1 MALNPKVKLIRRI
14 GKSRMYI
21 MTHDYSLKEHVFR
34 TFLADPSLGPSEMT
48 KKLGAKYNSVKAAYA
63 KLCDE
68 GMLKREGRGSY
79 TADISG
85 ILIDLMDRVEAL
97 EKRER

>member
-1 MALNPKVKLIRRI
+1 
-14 GKSRMYI
+14 MYI
-21 MTHDYSLKEHVFR
+21 MTHDYSLKEQVFR
-34 TFLADPSLGPSEMT
+34 AFLADPSMGPSEMT
-48 KKLGAKYNSVKAAYA
+48 EKLGAKYNSVKAAYA

-79 TADISG
+79 TPDIAG
-85 ILIDLMDRVEAL
+85 ILLGLMDRVEAL

>member
-1 MALNPKVKLIRRI
+1 MKQ
-14 GKSRMYI
+14 
-21 MTHDYSLKEHVFR
+21 DYSLKENVFR

-48 KKLGAKYNSVKAAYA
+48 EKLGAKYNSVKAAYA

-79 TADISG
+79 TPDLAEI
-85 ILIDLMDRVEAL
+85 ILGLMDRVEAL
-97 EKRER
+97 EKRGR

>member
-1 MALNPKVKLIRRI
+1 
-14 GKSRMYI
+14 MYT
-21 MTHDYSLKEHVFR
+21 MTHGYSLKEKVFR

-48 KKLGAKYNSVKAAYA
+48 EKLGAKYNSVKAAYA
-63 KLCDE
+63 KLSDE

-79 TADISG
+79 APDLAG
-85 ILIDLMDRVEAL
+85 ILLDLMDRVEAL

>member
-1 MALNPKVKLIRRI
+1 MKQD
-14 GKSRMYI
+14 
-21 MTHDYSLKEHVFR
+21 HSLKEQVFR

-48 KKLGAKYNSVKAAYA
+48 EKLGAKYNSVKAAYA

-68 GMLKREGRGSY
+68 GKLKREGRGSY
-79 TADISG
+79 TPDLAG
-85 ILIDLMDRVEAL
+85 IILGLMDRVEAL

>member
-1 MALNPKVKLIRRI
+1 MC
-14 GKSRMYI
+14 I
-21 MTHDYSLKEHVFR
+21 MKHDYSLKEQVFR
-34 TFLADPSLGPSEMT
+34 TFLTDPSLGPSEMT
-48 KKLGAKYNSVKAAYA
+48 EKLGAKYNSVKAAYA

-79 TADISG
+79 TPDLSG
-85 ILIDLMDRVEAL
+85 ILLDLMDRVEAL

>member
-1 MALNPKVKLIRRI
+1 
-14 GKSRMYI
+14 
-21 MTHDYSLKEHVFR
+21 MTE
-34 TFLADPSLGPSEMT
+34 
-48 KKLGAKYNSVKAAYA
+48 KLGAKYNSVKAAYA

-79 TADISG
+79 TPDIAG
-85 ILIDLMDRVEAL
+85 ILLGLMDRVEAI

>member
-1 MALNPKVKLIRRI
+1 MKQ
-14 GKSRMYI
+14 
-21 MTHDYSLKEHVFR
+21 DYSLKEQVFR

-48 KKLGAKYNSVKAAYA
+48 EKLGAKYNSVKAAYA

-68 GMLKREGRGSY
+68 GKLKREGRGSY
-79 TADISG
+79 TPDLAG
-85 ILIDLMDRVEAL
+85 IILDLMDRVKTL

>member
-1 MALNPKVKLIRRI
+1 
-14 GKSRMYI
+14 MYT
-21 MTHDYSLKEHVFR
+21 MKQDYSLKEQVFR

-48 KKLGAKYNSVKAAYA
+48 EKLGAKYNSVKAAYA

-68 GMLKREGRGSY
+68 GKLKREGRGTY
-79 TADISG
+79 TPDLAG
-85 ILIDLMDRVEAL
+85 IILGLMDRVEAL

>member
-1 MALNPKVKLIRRI
+1 
-14 GKSRMYI
+14 MYT
-21 MTHDYSLKEHVFR
+21 MKHDRSLKEQVFR

-48 KKLGAKYNSVKAAYA
+48 EKLGAKYNSVKAAYA

-79 TADISG
+79 TPDLSG
-85 ILIDLMDRVEAL
+85 VLLDLMDRVESL
-97 EKRER
+97 EKREK

>member
-1 MALNPKVKLIRRI
+1 MKHN
-14 GKSRMYI
+14 
-21 MTHDYSLKEHVFR
+21 YSLKENVFR
-34 TFLADPSLGPSEMT
+34 AFLADSSLGPSEMT
-48 KKLGAKYNSVKAAYA
+48 EKLGVKYNSVKAAYA

-79 TADISG
+79 SPNLAE
-85 ILIDLMDRVEAL
+85 ILLDLMDRVEAL

>member
-1 MALNPKVKLIRRI
+1 MK
-14 GKSRMYI
+14 
-21 MTHDYSLKEHVFR
+21 HDHSLKEQVFR
-34 TFLADPSLGPSEMT
+34 TFLADSNLGPSEMT
-48 KKLGAKYNSVKAAYA
+48 EKLGAKYNSVKAAYA

-79 TADISG
+79 TPDISG
-85 ILIDLMDRVEAL
+85 ILLDLMGRVEAL

>member
-1 MALNPKVKLIRRI
+1 M
-14 GKSRMYI
+14 GKSRIYTMK
-21 MTHDYSLKEHVFR
+21 HNYSLKEHVFR

-48 KKLGAKYNSVKAAYA
+48 EKLGAKYNSVKAVYA

-79 TADISG
+79 TPDVSG
-85 ILIDLMDRVEAL
+85 ILLDLMDRVEAL
-97 EKRER
+97 EARER

>member
-1 MALNPKVKLIRRI
+1 MKQD
-14 GKSRMYI
+14 
-21 MTHDYSLKEHVFR
+21 HSLKEQVFR

-48 KKLGAKYNSVKAAYA
+48 EKLGAKYNSVKAAYA

-68 GMLKREGRGSY
+68 GKLKREGRGSY
-79 TADISG
+79 TPDLTG
-85 ILIDLMDRVEAL
+85 IILGLMDRVEAL